1 LNWLA
6 GVIRSGSDFDVK
18 TWGQSAADWMDEE
31 IASYWG
37 DMTSGNVLADE
48 YIGWIQFG
56 AMQVTDLGRYG
67 TSAGE
72 AAYFTEGDL
81 LDRLS
86 VGSRDLV
93 RGGEMLAM
101 LAGAV
106 NKAGVGKA
114 PNKPVTTGSGG
125 EPTTRVYHGGNLQG
139 GKVQPRSFSTTTSPE
154 HATRYAERHGGLV
167 TEFEVPTRRLYELE
181 ADDAVRRFT
190 DQLQGAA
197 GHGTEFRFRSD
208 VAVELNGYRR

>member
-6 GVIRSGSDFDVK
+6 GVIRSGSDFDIK

-48 YIGWIQFG
+48 YIGWIQSG
-56 AMQVTDLGRYG
+56 AMHVTDLGRYG
-67 TSAGE
+67 TSVGE
-72 AAYFTEGDL
+72 AAHFTEGDL

-101 LAGAV
+101 LARAV
-106 NKAGVGKA
+106 NKAGVGKTSTPKQGEKVYRVFGENNNPMGESWTPVD
-114 PNKPVTTGSGG
+114 PNKVKNFRLSAGLPDSNTGRFVVEGTIKDTSGITVRKAL
-125 EPTTRVYHGGNLQG
+125 PLNGNL
-139 GKVQPRSFSTTTSPE
+139 
-154 HATRYAERHGGLV
+154 GGLQEYV
-167 TEFEVPTRRLYELE
+167 IPDAKTTVIINRVSGVNPEF
-181 ADDAVRRFT
+181 
-190 DQLQGAA
+190 
-197 GHGTEFRFRSD
+197 
-208 VAVELNGYRR
+208 